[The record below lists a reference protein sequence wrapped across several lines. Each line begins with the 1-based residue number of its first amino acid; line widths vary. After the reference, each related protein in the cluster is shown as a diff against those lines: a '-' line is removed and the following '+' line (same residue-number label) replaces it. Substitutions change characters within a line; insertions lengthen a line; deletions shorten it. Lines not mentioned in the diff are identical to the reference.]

1 MSYFLVFK
9 SSQRILTTGLKC
21 TQLQKKKNILIPNKN
36 GDFTVAEGIINK
48 DQLLALTLRQLRQ
61 EASKLS
67 VPLYSRKTK
76 AVLVDLIIK
85 YQKKSSNETA
95 ATAKTSQVSIAQQS
109 FDSKNSI
116 DNEGAK
122 TKIVFLPRDPDW
134 AYIFW
139 QISEKDREKAQ
150 SLGANKL
157 CLRLYDASGSEGDT
171 LNQGTLREITVDSY
185 STEWYLP
192 IPLANRDYK
201 VELGYK
207 YGFNWMSL
215 AFSSI
220 SHVPGSQ
227 PSEQILDKFV
237 PFNLDSSSEMIPDIS
252 NSDENEL
259 NGMHERLYQ
268 AATSFSTR
276 RRIGSE
282 EFMENVNSSKL
293 NENLTDSGA
302 GKWSSGLND
311 SGSGIVNNR
320 SFWLVADAELIVYGA
335 TDPSAK
341 LTIGGEEVPLAA
353 DGTFRI
359 QVPFRDGTQIYDI
372 KAVNSSGDQEKSIS
386 LKFDRVT
393 PIDDTNEKDNAEKE
407 WF

>member
-1 MSYFLVFK
+1 M
-9 SSQRILTTGLKC
+9 SSQRILTTGVKD
-21 TQLQKKKNILIPNKN
+21 TQLVKKKNILIPNKS
-36 GDFTVAEGIINK
+36 GDFTVADGIMNK
-48 DQLLALTLRQLRQ
+48 DQLLSLTLRQLRQ

-76 AVLVDLIIK
+76 AVLVELILK
-85 YQKKSSNETA
+85 YQEKSLKQTNTRAPQQILNNIHESNTPKSGEEV
-95 ATAKTSQVSIAQQS
+95 KTNV
-109 FDSKNSI
+109 
-116 DNEGAK
+116 
-122 TKIVFLPRDPDW
+122 VFLPRDPDW
-134 AYIFW
+134 AYVFW
-139 QISEKDREKAQ
+139 QISDADREKAQ

-157 CLRLYDASGSEGDT
+157 CLRLFDASGSDGSN

-192 IPLANRDYK
+192 IPLADRDYK

-220 SHVPGSQ
+220 SHVPGSH

-237 PFNLDSSSEMIPDIS
+237 PFNLDSTSESISDIS
-252 NSDENEL
+252 NPMALEQ

-268 AATSFSTR
+268 AATNISLR
-276 RRIGSE
+276 RKTGSE
-282 EFMENVNSSKL
+282 EFMENLNST
-293 NENLTDSGA
+293 NDNLTDSGA
-302 GKWSSGLND
+302 GIWSSGLNE
-311 SGSGIVNNR
+311 SGSGVVKKR

-341 LTIGGEEVPLAA
+341 LTIGGEDVPLAA

-359 QVPFRDGTQIYDI
+359 QVPFRDGSQKYDI
-372 KAVNSSGDQEKSIS
+372 KAVDISGKQQKSIS
-386 LKFDRVT
+386 MRFDRTT
-393 PIDDTNEKDNAEKE
+393 PLDDTNERDNAEKE